1 MRDTLALALVRAEL
15 CRVHAI
21 GHWRRLT
28 VSGKLPRPISRTTV
42 PAMSRIPFV
51 RDRGGAR
58 SHLIGA
64 SDHSSPPD

>member
-21 GHWRRLT
+21 GHWRRLP

-42 PAMSRIPFV
+42 PSMSRVPFV
-51 RDRGGAR
+51 RDRGAR
-58 SHLIGA
+58 SHPIGA
-64 SDHSSPPD
+64 SDNSSPPD